1 MSDAPTDR
9 TQVKRLPLR
18 GRYDRETIDAILDEA
33 LICHLAWVQ
42 DGSPRI
48 IPTIHAR
55 DGDTLYVHGSQ
66 ASRTLRAARD
76 GAEVCVEATLLD
88 GIVLARS
95 AFHSSM
101 NYRSVVVY
109 GRARE
114 VSDPDEKWHAQ
125 QVLVDH
131 VVHGRSEHVRMPN
144 ETELKQT
151 MILAVPLDESSAKV
165 RTGPAKDDEEDYEL
179 PIWSGVLPMRLE
191 PGELVPDPRLLEGL
205 TPPENVTRYTRDGRL
220 TE

>member
-1 MSDAPTDR
+1 VSGAPTER
-9 TQVKRLPLR
+9 TEVKRLPER

-33 LICHLAWVQ
+33 LICHLAWVV

-76 GAEVCVEATLLD
+76 GAEVCVEVTLID

-114 VSDPDEKWHAQ
+114 VTDPDVKWHAQ

-144 ETELKQT
+144 ERELKQT
-151 MILAVPLDESSAKV
+151 MILAVSLDEASAKV

-179 PIWSGVLPMRLE
+179 PIWAGVLPLGLE
-191 PGELVPDPRLLEGL
+191 TGELVPDPRLLEGL
-205 TPPENVTRYTRDGRL
+205 VPPENVTRYRRP
-220 TE
+220 